1 MLKLHSA
8 YHPCAYRCK
17 CKSVFPPLR
26 NISVKFLFKI
36 VGCSKNNDYLCN
48 QELYIDLTFTERLY
62 LMNNTDV
69 IKSLLE
75 FAHGVT
81 QAPELAQLLNVLYKS
96 NTHSPQHI
104 SARSV
109 DSAIECMENC
119 GILVY
124 HAPTYIVTR
133 NKENLMKNILQC
145 WLNS

>member
-1 MLKLHSA
+1 MLQ
-8 YHPCAYRCK
+8 
-17 CKSVFPPLR
+17 
-26 NISVKFLFKI
+26 
-36 VGCSKNNDYLCN
+36 NNDYLCN

-109 DSAIECMENC
+109 DSAIECMEKLWHS
-119 GILVY
+119 GISRSNVY
-124 HAPTYIVTR
+124 S
-133 NKENLMKNILQC
+133 NKEQREFDEKYSSMLAEFLKEYIKGYLK
-145 WLNS
+145 LRGLLDD